1 MCGIAGLLD
10 LSRGQPAGALKHT
23 AQVMADALPH
33 RGPDGGGVWADELG
47 GLALG
52 HRRLAVIDPSAAGAQ
67 PMTSA
72 DGRFVISYN
81 GEVYNAAEL
90 RDQLRAAGARPLRG
104 HCDTEVLLEA
114 CAHWGVEDAVRR
126 AVGMFAFALWDK
138 RERILTLVR
147 DRLGI
152 KPLYWGRFGRAIVFG
167 SELKSLARAP
177 GFQPDL
183 DAAAL
188 AAYFRLAY
196 VPAPLT
202 VYRGI
207 SKVRPGHILTVGPSG
222 AVSERCYWDLATIAA
237 AGSRLADPLDAAQA
251 TEALEALLGEAVKA
265 RLVSDVPLGAF
276 LSGGIDSTAVV
287 AMMQARS
294 SRPVKTFTV
303 GFEDAG
309 YNEAPQARAVA
320 DYLGTDHTE
329 LTLRA
334 ADALELLPGLSAIYD
349 EPFADAS
356 AIPMVLVSRL
366 ARRAVT
372 VALSGDGGDELF
384 AGYDR
389 YRWAGTIRLPG
400 LPRALR
406 QMVGGALGMLYPD
419 RWQSVVDILPRRFN
433 RPGQGDRV
441 VKLARALRTD
451 DDDALY
457 RAVLSIWDTPGEML
471 RLPGSAAE
479 ADAAPSP
486 IGTQDFLSLMQYRDM
501 AGYLPDDILVKLDR
515 ASMAVGLEAR
525 VPLLDHRLVE
535 FVWRLPVRYK
545 RRRGRAKWLLRR
557 VVDRHVP
564 RNLMERPKMGFNV
577 PVGDWL
583 RGPLRDW
590 AEALLDPARVRA
602 EGVLDADVVAGTWAQ
617 HQDGR
622 HDWTNRL
629 WTVLMYRAW
638 AEKWR

>member
-10 LSRGQPAGALKHT
+10 LTRGQPAGALKRT
-23 AQVMADALPH
+23 AQLMAGAVAH
-33 RGPDGGGVWADELG
+33 RGPDGDGVWADELG

-52 HRRLAVIDPSAAGAQ
+52 HRRLAVIDPSAAGDQ

-81 GEVYNAAEL
+81 GEIYNAAEL
-90 RDQLRAAGARPLRG
+90 RDQLGAAQTRSLRG
-104 HCDTEVLLEA
+104 RCDTEVLLEA
-114 CAHWGVEDAVRR
+114 CAHWGAEDAVRR

-138 RERILTLVR
+138 RERTLTLVR

-152 KPLYWGRFGRAIVFG
+152 KPLYWGHVGRAIVFG
-167 SELKSLARAP
+167 SELKALARAP
-177 GFQPDL
+177 GFASEL
-183 DAAAL
+183 DPVAL

-196 VPAPLT
+196 VPAPRT

-251 TEALEALLGEAVKA
+251 TDALEALLGEAVGA
-265 RLVSDVPLGAF
+265 RMAADVPLGGF

-287 AMMQARS
+287 ALMQARS
-294 SRPVKTFTV
+294 ARPVKTFTV

-309 YNEAPQARAVA
+309 YNEAPHAGAVA
-320 DYLGTDHTE
+320 AHLGTDHTT
-329 LTLRA
+329 LTVTA
-334 ADALELLPGLSAIYD
+334 ADALDLLPGLADIYD
-349 EPFADAS
+349 EPFGDAS

-389 YRWAGTIRLPG
+389 YRLAGAVRLPG
-400 LPRALR
+400 LPGALR
-406 QMVGGALGMLYPD
+406 KAVGGVLGALHPD
-419 RWQSVVDILPRRFN
+419 LWQSAAGALPGRFN
-433 RPGQGDRV
+433 RPGQGDRIA
-441 VKLARALRTD
+441 KLARVLKAG

-457 RAVLSIWDTPGEML
+457 RAVLSIWESPGEVL

-479 ADAAPSP
+479 ADAAPEP

-525 VPLLDHRLVE
+525 VPMLDHRLVE
-535 FVWRLPVRYK
+535 FAWRLPVKYK
-545 RRRGRAKWLLRR
+545 RRRGRTKWLLRR
-557 VVDRHVP
+557 VVQRHVP
-564 RNLMERPKMGFNV
+564 SSLMERPKMGFNV
-577 PVGDWL
+577 PIGDWL

-590 AEALLDPARVRA
+590 AETLLDPARLKS
-602 EGVLDADVVAGTWAQ
+602 EGVLDADIVARIWAQ
-617 HQDGR
+617 HQGGR